1 MRVAER
7 QHSPIV
13 LLATK
18 RASAEEMRCLN
29 ISILSFAI
37 LLRILVGINPH
48 SGQDDYQGQTKP
60 NSNNNS
66 EKYGGDYEAQRHW
79 MEITYHLPI
88 GEWYYHDLEYWGLD
102 YPPLTAYVS
111 LFYGWVAH
119 TVGSF
124 HDGAFYNDDAEMNVC
139 HRDDSVCID
148 KNRKSERQY
157 SRGLGVLKDLVA
169 LHSSRWGFEHPQ
181 GKLYM
186 RFTVLISDLLIYISA
201 VWVLVK
207 RLTKDYVEEKGDA
220 NSSTSNEIKDIIP
233 TSQRQRIWLLLT
245 SLSQPALILIDHG
258 HFQYNTVSLGL
269 ALWSFHFMAIESSFI
284 GPIFGSVLFS
294 LALNFKQMELYHA
307 PAVFAYLLGRCFRC
321 DYGKKERELSLSG
334 TVVFERFFALAQT
347 VVATFTVLWLP
358 FILWRSN
365 EVSKLDGVTQIIK
378 RLFPFQRGIFEG
390 KVANIWCALSIKPFS
405 IRNRI
410 PQKLLPLAAL
420 GLTFCLILPPCW
432 ILFKAG
438 RGDNLSK
445 QKQRKQQQLQQ
456 SEKSK
461 EAENGDIKLLLWGTA
476 STSLAF
482 FLASFQVHE
491 KGIIIP
497 LASVS
502 LLILDAP
509 DFVQF
514 FSILATWSIWPL
526 LVIDRLTNA
535 YVCCLVIFLCI
546 SSMMRVPLSQ
556 LSCYDEKVD
565 IFSRRYITRY
575 IPTLSWLAMIIL
587 HVTELVADPPSHLPD
602 LYPVLWSFVGC
613 GLFCLSYLA
622 TVWAM
627 IAQSKQTRTLSKL
640 GRKKNTLRGSIPTVT
655 MIGMF
660 VLSCAKSEA
669 FSMHNNVHTAHTHVC
684 YASGKDG
691 LDDIVITQDF
701 LEKVRIPLKWEVQIE
716 MEAKPVLNLSAL
728 NSETLSLA
736 EGADDFENEA
746 TIDDQ
751 NQEIEGWADGD
762 VWQVTETN
770 LIEMGIIG
778 SKLTSQK
785 MLTAAPQLFRLP
797 TSHIIESASFLRTYL
812 NGTNFTTLL
821 NNDGGLLLTYD
832 ADDLRY
838 GLVEYLPNMM
848 FRGNSTQAADMI
860 KTQLAISPSMA
871 FSLLQ
876 LGVEGGL
883 EERVSGYYIFSFCI
897 HFPLISLTP

>member
-1 MRVAER
+1 
-7 QHSPIV
+7 
-13 LLATK
+13 
-18 RASAEEMRCLN
+18 MRCLY

-48 SGQDDYQGQTKP
+48 SGQDDYQGPTAKP
-60 NSNNNS
+60 KSNN

-79 MEITYHLPI
+79 MEITYHLPK
-88 GEWYYHDLEYWGLD
+88 GEWYWADLEYWGLD

-124 HDGAFYNDDAEMNVC
+124 HDGAYHNNDDAEMNDVC
-139 HRDDSVCID
+139 HWDDSVCID
-148 KNRKSERQY
+148 KMKSTNSKSERQY

-169 LHSSRWGFEHPQ
+169 LHSSRWGFEDPR

-207 RLTKDYVEEKGDA
+207 RLTKVYVEEKEDA
-220 NSSTSNEIKDIIP
+220 NSSTTVDEIKDIIP

-245 SLSQPALILIDHG
+245 ALSQPALILIDHG

-334 TVVFERFFALAQT
+334 TVVFERFFALANT
-347 VVATFTVLWLP
+347 VVATFTVLWVP
-358 FILWRSN
+358 FILYPRSS
-365 EVSKLDGVTQIIK
+365 EVAKLDGVTQIIK

-445 QKQRKQQQLQQ
+445 QQQRKQQQHQQ
-456 SEKSK
+456 PEKSK

-497 LASVS
+497 LASIS
-502 LLILDAP
+502 LLMLDAP

-514 FSILATWSIWPL
+514 FSILATWSLWPL
-526 LVIDRLTNA
+526 LVIDRLTDA
-535 YVCCLVIFLCI
+535 YVCCLVIFLCL
-546 SSMMRVPLSQ
+546 SSMTKVPLSK
-556 LSCYDEKVD
+556 LPCYDEEVD

-575 IPTLSWLAMIIL
+575 IPTLSWIAMILL
-587 HVTELVADPPSHLPD
+587 HVTELVAAPPSHLPD

-613 GLFCLSYLA
+613 GLFCISYLA

-627 IAQSKQTRTLSKL
+627 IAQSKQKTTVSKL

-655 MIGMF
+655 MLGMF

-669 FSMHNNVHTAHTHVC
+669 FSMHNNVRTAQTHVC

-691 LDDIVITQDF
+691 LDGIITQDF
-701 LEKVRIPLKWEVQIE
+701 LERVRLPLQWEVLIE
-716 MEAKPVLNLSAL
+716 KEAKPVLNLSAL
-728 NSETLSLA
+728 NSDTLSLA
-736 EGADDFENEA
+736 EGADEFTKSVEDEA

-751 NQEIEGWADGD
+751 NKEIEGWADGD
-762 VWQVTETN
+762 VWQVTETK
-770 LIEMGIIG
+770 LIEMGILG

-785 MLTAAPQLFRLP
+785 MLTTAPQLFRLP
-797 TSHIIESASFLRTYL
+797 TSHIVESASFLRTYL
-812 NGTNFTTLL
+812 NGTNFTGLF
-821 NNDGGLLLTYD
+821 NDDGGFLLTYA

-848 FRGNSTQAADMI
+848 FRGNSTQAAEMI
-860 KTQLAISPSMA
+860 KAQLAISPSVA
-871 FSLLQ
+871 ISLLQ

-883 EERVSGYYIFSFCI
+883 EERVSGYSFSI
-897 HFPLISLTP
+897 LYPFPSHISHL